1 MTNMTRRNFLKSA
14 GVMALAVAAAG
25 VLSGCDSSSKNPVMA
40 DVKVEYWREKNNWLQ
55 DLHIGDGAY
64 DETVSVVKSGKV
76 KKEQLQ
82 KLGKVMVNTG
92 YKLSDSTATE
102 FDVVDPGAPGG
113 KGLDEALSLPREATE
128 KQQHP
133 RQCVG
138 SAQRGCCFMVYLL
151 FHLCP
156 FGMGRPSTSAMP
168 TASATATLKV
178 EMPLASERAFSPWM
192 K

>member
-14 GVMALAVAAAG
+14 GVMALTVAAAG

-102 FDVVDPGAPGG
+102 FDVDWTQEPPVA
-113 KGLDEALSLPREATE
+113 
-128 KQQHP
+128 
-133 RQCVG
+133 
-138 SAQRGCCFMVYLL
+138 
-151 FHLCP
+151 
-156 FGMGRPSTSAMP
+156 
-168 TASATATLKV
+168 KV
-178 EMPLASERAFSPWM
+178 WM
-192 K
+192 KL

>member
-1 MTNMTRRNFLKSA
+1 M
-14 GVMALAVAAAG
+14 AAAG

-102 FDVVDPGAPGG
+102 FDVDWTQEPPVA
-113 KGLDEALSLPREATE
+113 
-128 KQQHP
+128 
-133 RQCVG
+133 
-138 SAQRGCCFMVYLL
+138 
-151 FHLCP
+151 
-156 FGMGRPSTSAMP
+156 
-168 TASATATLKV
+168 KV
-178 EMPLASERAFSPWM
+178 WM
-192 K
+192 KL